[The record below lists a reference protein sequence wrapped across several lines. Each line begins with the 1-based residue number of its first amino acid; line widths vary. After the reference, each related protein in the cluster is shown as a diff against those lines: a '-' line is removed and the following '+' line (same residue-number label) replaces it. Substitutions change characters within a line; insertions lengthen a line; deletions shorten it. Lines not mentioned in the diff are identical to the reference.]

1 MKSVRVETRNGY
13 EIRLRTVMIRNGHRA
28 ACTGATAA
36 RGYVAFVQIAREGEV
51 FVHWHLPRLG
61 HRWPSREQAKAEAL
75 DYAIRLVERRP
86 FEGPPSD
93 VPEAA

>member
-1 MKSVRVETRNGY
+1 MN
-13 EIRLRTVMIRNGHRA
+13 
-28 ACTGATAA
+28 
-36 RGYVAFVQIAREGEV
+36 
-51 FVHWHLPRLG
+51 WHLPRLG
-61 HRWPSREQAKAEAL
+61 HRWPSREQAEAEAL